1 MLPPATDDEW
11 LPPPLELN
19 LQPRLE
25 MESVDREFGI
35 ESSHL
40 MQTYYDHGVASRID
54 DGGSAF
60 GKLTTIDQSMQ
71 ERPQPSPTSTM
82 GCRSGRQPEHVT
94 KHDRGATVLILA
106 DFDGRVEPSPAAAP
120 TPVIK
125 QRRCDVPRRPSS
137 AK

>member
-1 MLPPATDDEW
+1 
-11 LPPPLELN
+11 
-19 LQPRLE
+19 
-25 MESVDREFGI
+25 
-35 ESSHL
+35 
-40 MQTYYDHGVASRID
+40 
-54 DGGSAF
+54 
-60 GKLTTIDQSMQ
+60 
-71 ERPQPSPTSTM
+71 M

-137 AK
+137 AKKSNQTESFWSSSQHISTRPQRKKRKKSTTTQRQATTNQSTDVAATPGTAEPSALAAKALMPERLAS